1 MPTTTKI
8 TKELILD
15 TALEIAREKGKEGIS
30 NRELAKRMNCSI
42 RPIYYQFK
50 NVEQLN
56 NELKI
61 IIEQYF
67 YKYLLINSIPNIP
80 PYKQIG
86 INYIKFAREEKQLF
100 KILFMSKNEEAAKGF
115 INSAKDEYG
124 KMLKLIK
131 LSTNLSNEEIESFHT
146 KMWIFTH
153 GIATLI
159 ATDTI
164 NFTDEQIS
172 KLLSFQFQA
181 QMLLE
186 ENPNNKWVINKE
198 K

>member
-1 MPTTTKI
+1 
-8 TKELILD
+8 
-15 TALEIAREKGKEGIS
+15 
-30 NRELAKRMNCSI
+30 
-42 RPIYYQFK
+42 
-50 NVEQLN
+50 
-56 NELKI
+56 
-61 IIEQYF
+61 
-67 YKYLLINSIPNIP
+67 
-80 PYKQIG
+80 
-86 INYIKFAREEKQLF
+86 
-100 KILFMSKNEEAAKGF
+100 MSKNEEAAKGF

-186 ENPNNKWVINKE
+186 ENPNNKWVLNKE